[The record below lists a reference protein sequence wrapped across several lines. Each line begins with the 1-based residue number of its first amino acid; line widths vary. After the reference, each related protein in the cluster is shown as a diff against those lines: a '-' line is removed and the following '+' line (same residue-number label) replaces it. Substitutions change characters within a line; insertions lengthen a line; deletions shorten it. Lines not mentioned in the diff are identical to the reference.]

1 LRKYV
6 RRNGMNREYQ
16 DVIRNVSNQIAGTFL
31 EKETELVGRALLLD
45 ADIAE
50 ITRQIGSETTEIVLR
65 SILEQC
71 TYKKNRKDW

>member
-1 LRKYV
+1 
-6 RRNGMNREYQ
+6 MNREYQ

-31 EKETELVGRALLLD
+31 EKETGLAGRALLSD

-65 SILEQC
+65 SILDQC